1 MSHILSKTIFSLSM
15 AAGAIVA
22 GTAGASPTGDH
33 ATLAQNEQAA
43 RNAIVQPAPSRAR
56 HDLARPLVMSD
67 TTPATL
73 AINEAAARRAIVDP
87 PVRRSAE
94 AVSRSYGQK
103 ATLSQNERAARRA
116 ISQDARDRDD
126 SIDAVALES
135 ITRRQ
140 AGR

>member
-1 MSHILSKTIFSLSM
+1 MSHIISKTIFSLSM
-15 AAGAIVA
+15 AAGAVVA
-22 GTAGASPTGDH
+22 GTAGASPVGDH

-43 RNAIVQPAPSRAR
+43 RNAIVQPGPSRAR
-56 HDLARPLVMSD
+56 HDLARRLVLSD

-73 AINEAAARRAIVDP
+73 SINETAARRAIVDP

-94 AVSRSYGQK
+94 AVSRSYGEK

-126 SIDAVALES
+126 SNNAVAQARV
-135 ITRRQ
+135 TRRQ
-140 AGR
+140 AER